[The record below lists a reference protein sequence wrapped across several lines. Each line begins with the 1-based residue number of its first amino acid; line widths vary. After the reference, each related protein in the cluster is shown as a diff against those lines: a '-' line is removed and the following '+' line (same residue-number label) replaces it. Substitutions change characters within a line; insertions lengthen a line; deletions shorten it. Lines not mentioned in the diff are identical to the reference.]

1 MIDETIEVQTHAH
14 AHNVGIGRSARARDV
29 VDGLPRCV
37 SVLSNIK
44 RPVSGVHTADLW
56 IATPVAGSPGCGYCR
71 GEKRLSPPL
80 ISLDPWRSL
89 DYSTPQIVNAEA
101 GRKTPE
107 SRVNEE

>member
-44 RPVSGVHTADLW
+44 RPVSAVHTALDRDGEVW
-56 IATPVAGSPGCGYCR
+56 IIQHL
-71 GEKRLSPPL
+71 K
-80 ISLDPWRSL
+80 
-89 DYSTPQIVNAEA
+89 
-101 GRKTPE
+101 
-107 SRVNEE
+107 